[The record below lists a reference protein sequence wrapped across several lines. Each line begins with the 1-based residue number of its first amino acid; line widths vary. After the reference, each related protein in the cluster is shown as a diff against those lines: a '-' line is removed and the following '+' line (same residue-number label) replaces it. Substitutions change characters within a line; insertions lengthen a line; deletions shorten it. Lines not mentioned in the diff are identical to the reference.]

1 MVLTGLLLLV
11 LRDCITLRKTKDLL
25 TKNNLPFPFKFREVG
40 RSECIGRGTVFNQ
53 CVLSRGQKEEGTGRD
68 RQGKGCER

>member
-1 MVLTGLLLLV
+1 MVLTGLQLFV
-11 LRDCITLRKTKDLL
+11 WTDCITLRKTKDLL

-53 CVLSRGQKEEGTGRD
+53 FVLSRGQKEEGTGR
-68 RQGKGCER
+68 ERGVRGNFN